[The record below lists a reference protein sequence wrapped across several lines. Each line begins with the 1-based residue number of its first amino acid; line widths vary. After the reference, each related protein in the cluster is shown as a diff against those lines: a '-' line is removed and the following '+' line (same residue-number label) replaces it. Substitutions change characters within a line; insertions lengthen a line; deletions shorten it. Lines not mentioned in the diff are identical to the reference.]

1 LHGCGQPVERHKA
14 KTQLK
19 SNSIIHDNVIFGE
32 ECLIEDFCTIGVPPQ
47 GHQAG
52 GLPTTF
58 GKRARISSHSVIY
71 AGNEFGDDFA
81 VGHGAY
87 LRDGNQIGDRVEIG
101 PLNVWEGKV
110 TVASDVTIGA
120 QTGIAEYTVI
130 GNGVVIGHQV
140 GIAGVLHPLTQMAK
154 ETGRGPAIC
163 DGVTIGTGSSI
174 LPGLRIGAG
183 AYIEKGS
190 VVVRDVRPFSVVAGN
205 PAKQIGDVR
214 ELHPEALQH
223 IRKYVDTSDGAVDAI
238 CREFDEVPTHFP
250 PR

>member
-1 LHGCGQPVERHKA
+1 MLNDIRQKRN
-14 KTQLK
+14 LK
-19 SNSIIHDNVIFGE
+19 NNSIIHDNVVFGE

-58 GKRARISSHSVIY
+58 GKRARVSSHSVIY

-110 TVASDVTIGA
+110 TVASDVSIGA

-140 GIAGVLHPLTQMAK
+140 GIAGVLHPLTQLAK
-154 ETGRGPAIC
+154 ETGRGPTIC

-205 PAKQIGDVR
+205 PAKHIGDVR

-223 IRKYVDTSDGAVDAI
+223 IQKYVDTSEESVEAI
-238 CREFDEVPTHFP
+238 CREFDDVPTHFP